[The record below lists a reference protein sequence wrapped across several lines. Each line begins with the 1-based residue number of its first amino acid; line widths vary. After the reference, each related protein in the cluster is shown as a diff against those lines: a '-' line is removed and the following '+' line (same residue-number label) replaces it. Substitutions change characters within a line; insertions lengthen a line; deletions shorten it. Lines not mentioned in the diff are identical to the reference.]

1 MSAPNEG
8 ERLSINSSPSINS
21 LKEEPKEEEVPVQ
34 DFVGQNVEAHRTRSR
49 AEENYPNLDEDFGYE
64 ADIALSRKAS
74 RLTTDYDNLIR
85 QATNTSRPLPP
96 MGGGRPYPRELGS
109 RDPFVVQFDGEDDP
123 EHPKNWRLR
132 TKLFYTTT
140 VGLSA
145 FCVSIGSALFAE
157 ASQDLMQ
164 VFHIGW
170 TVATLGTSLFVF
182 GFAAGPVIY
191 GPLSELFGRK
201 MILIPSSLGYTLFSF
216 AVATAKDVQT
226 VMLCRFFAGFI
237 GAAPLVVAPAIMAD
251 MFGARTRGTA
261 ITLFAMVLFGGPMLA
276 PILGGFTVKNS
287 SLGWRWTSYFCGI
300 VGALSFVMSIFC
312 LEETH
317 HPIILARRAEE
328 LRRRTGNWG
337 IYAPHDEVS
346 LSIKEIAENN
356 ITRPLKMLFTEPI
369 LFLVTLYNA
378 FIYGMLYLF
387 LTAVP
392 LIFIG
397 KYGWSQGVGELPYI
411 SMLLGTL
418 LGGVIVILGEKR
430 YNLVMDKNN
439 GKPIPEERLPPMM
452 LGGVTFTGGMFWLGW
467 SGAFGDK
474 VHWIVPTIGAFFVG
488 NGLML
493 IFLPCFNYII
503 DCYLLYA
510 ASALAGNTFL
520 RSAFGAAFPLFARQ
534 MFVNMKI
541 QWASTLLGC
550 LGAIMIPVPFLFYIY
565 GKRVRASSKYAF
577 VLE

>member
-1 MSAPNEG
+1 MNAREEG
-8 ERLSINSSPSINS
+8 DDRSTSSESYTD
-21 LKEEPKEEEVPVQ
+21 LREEPKVEEAPVQ
-34 DFVGQNVEAHRTRSR
+34 AFVGQDLEQPQHSQSQIINP
-49 AEENYPNLDEDFGYE
+49 EEEYDSN
-64 ADIALSRKAS
+64 IALSRRVS
-74 RLTTDYDNLIR
+74 RLTADYDNLIR
-85 QATNTSRPLPP
+85 QATRLSTPLPP
-96 MGGGRPYPRELGS
+96 MGGGRPYPKHLGT
-109 RDPFVVQFDGEDDP
+109 RDPYVVEFDGEDDP
-123 EHPKNWRLR
+123 GNPKNWKFS
-132 TKLFYTTT
+132 TKLLYTCTA
-140 VGLSA
+140 GLTA
-145 FCVSIGSALFAE
+145 FCISIGSAMFAG
-157 ASQDLMQ
+157 AATDLMQ
-164 VFHIGW
+164 VYHIGW
-170 TVATLGTSLFVF
+170 TVATLSTSLFVF
-182 GFAAGPVIY
+182 GFASGPVIY

-201 MILIPSSLGYTLFSF
+201 MILIPSSLGYTLFCF

-237 GAAPLVVAPAIMAD
+237 GAAPLVVAPAVMAD

-369 LFLVTLYNA
+369 LFLVSLYNA
-378 FIYGMLYLF
+378 FIYGILYLL

-397 KYGWSQGVGELPYI
+397 KYGWSQGVGQLPYI

-418 LGGVIVILGEKR
+418 VGGLIVIWGERR
-430 YNLVMDKNN
+430 YNQVMDEND
-439 GKPIPEERLPPMM
+439 GKPVPEERLPPMM
-452 LGGVTFTGGMFWLGW
+452 LGSVTFTIGMFWLGW
-467 SGAFGDK
+467 GGAYGNK

-510 ASALAGNTFL
+510 ASALAANTFL

-541 QWASTLLGC
+541 QWAATLLGC
-550 LGAIMIPVPFLFYIY
+550 LGAAMIPVPFLFYFF
-565 GKRVRASSKYAF
+565 GKKVRASSKYAF
-577 VLE
+577 VL

>member
-1 MSAPNEG
+1 
-8 ERLSINSSPSINS
+8 
-21 LKEEPKEEEVPVQ
+21 
-34 DFVGQNVEAHRTRSR
+34 
-49 AEENYPNLDEDFGYE
+49 
-64 ADIALSRKAS
+64 
-74 RLTTDYDNLIR
+74 
-85 QATNTSRPLPP
+85 
-96 MGGGRPYPRELGS
+96 
-109 RDPFVVQFDGEDDP
+109 
-123 EHPKNWRLR
+123 
-132 TKLFYTTT
+132 
-140 VGLSA
+140 
-145 FCVSIGSALFAE
+145 
-157 ASQDLMQ
+157 
-164 VFHIGW
+164 
-170 TVATLGTSLFVF
+170 
-182 GFAAGPVIY
+182 
-191 GPLSELFGRK
+191 
-201 MILIPSSLGYTLFSF
+201 
-216 AVATAKDVQT
+216 
-226 VMLCRFFAGFI
+226 
-237 GAAPLVVAPAIMAD
+237 
-251 MFGARTRGTA
+251 
-261 ITLFAMVLFGGPMLA
+261 MLA

-287 SLGWRWTSYFCGI
+287 ALGWRWTSYFCGI

-328 LRRRTGNWG
+328 LRRRTGNWA

-346 LSIKEIAENN
+346 LSISEIAQNN
-356 ITRPLKMLFTEPI
+356 VLRPLKMLFMEPI
-369 LFLVTLYNA
+369 LFLITLYNA

-418 LGGVIVILGEKR
+418 LGGVIVIWFEKR
-430 YNLVMDKNN
+430 YNQAMDRNN

-452 LGGVTFTGGMFWLGW
+452 IGGVTFTGGMFWLGW
-467 SGAFGDK
+467 SGAFGNK

-550 LGAIMIPVPFLFYIY
+550 LGAVMIPVPVLFYMFGRRI
-565 GKRVRASSKYAF
+565 RASSKYAF

>member
-1 MSAPNEG
+1 MCTQHIPSATG
-8 ERLSINSSPSINS
+8 SSLSNS
-21 LKEEPKEEEVPVQ
+21 EEETKQVPDPPIQ
-34 DFVGQNVEAHRTRSR
+34 KFVGQGLETHNASNRIGRD
-49 AEENYPNLDEDFGYE
+49 YPDLDEDYNFEG
-64 ADIALSRKAS
+64 DIALSRKAS
-74 RLTTDYDNLIR
+74 RQAIDYDNLIR
-85 QATNTSRPLPP
+85 QATNSSKPLPP
-96 MGGGRPYPRELGS
+96 MGCGRPYPRHLGT
-109 RDPFVVQFDGEDDP
+109 RDPYVVQFDGDNDP
-123 EHPKNWRLR
+123 GHPKNWRLK
-132 TKLFYTTT
+132 TKIFYTAT

-157 ASQDLMQ
+157 ASKELMR
-164 VFHIGW
+164 VYHIGW

-182 GFAAGPVIY
+182 GFAAGPVLY

-201 MILIPSSLGYTLFSF
+201 IILIPSSLGYTLFCF
-216 AVATAKDVQT
+216 AVATAKDIQT
-226 VMLCRFFAGFI
+226 IMLCRFFAGFI
-237 GAAPLVVAPAIMAD
+237 GAAPLVVAPAVMAD

-276 PILGGFTVKNS
+276 PILGGFTVKNT

-300 VGALSFVMSIFC
+300 VGALSFVMNIFC

-328 LRRRTGNWG
+328 LRRRTGNWA
-337 IYAPHDEVS
+337 IYAPHDEVT
-346 LSIKEIAENN
+346 LSIGEIAENN
-356 ITRPLKMLFTEPI
+356 VTRPLKMLFTEPI

-392 LIFIG
+392 IIFTG
-397 KYGWSQGVGELPYI
+397 KYGWSQGVGQLPYI

-418 LGGVIVILGEKR
+418 SGGIIVIMFERR
-430 YNLVMDKNN
+430 YNTVMDRNN
-439 GKPIPEERLPPMM
+439 GKAIPEERLPPMM
-452 LGGVTFTGGMFWLGW
+452 IGGVTFTGGMFWLGW
-467 SGAFGDK
+467 SGAFGNK
-474 VHWIVPTIGAFFVG
+474 VHWMVPTIGAFFVG

-534 MFVNMKI
+534 MFVNLKI

-550 LGAIMIPVPFLFYIY
+550 LGAIMIPVPILFYLY
-565 GKRVRASSKYAF
+565 GKRIRASSKYAF

>member
-1 MSAPNEG
+1 MNSHNQG
-8 ERLSINSSPSINS
+8 DRGSTTSSPSIKS
-21 LKEEPKEEEVPVQ
+21 AEETKPDEQQPVQ
-34 DFVGQNVEAHRTRSR
+34 KFVGQDLETPRSQASADR
-49 AEENYPNLDEDFGYE
+49 NYPELDEDYNFEGS
-64 ADIALSRKAS
+64 IALSRKAS
-74 RLTTDYDNLIR
+74 RLTTDYDNLVR
-85 QATNTSRPLPP
+85 QATSSSKPLPP
-96 MGGGRPYPRELGS
+96 MGNGRPYPKNLGS
-109 RDPFVVQFDGEDDP
+109 RDPYVVQFDGENDP
-123 EHPKNWRLR
+123 GHPKNWRLR
-132 TKLFYTTT
+132 TKILYTTT
-140 VGLSA
+140 AGLSA
-145 FCVSIGSALFAE
+145 FCISIGSALFAE
-157 ASQDLMQ
+157 ASEDLMR

-201 MILIPSSLGYTLFSF
+201 MVLIPSSLGYTLFCF

-237 GAAPLVVAPAIMAD
+237 GAAPLVVAPAVMAD

-300 VGALSFVMSIFC
+300 VGALSCVMNVFC

-337 IYAPHDEVS
+337 IYAPQDEVS
-346 LSIKEIAENN
+346 LSVAEIAENN
-356 ITRPLKMLFTEPI
+356 VMRPIKMLFTEPI
-369 LFLVTLYNA
+369 LFLITLYNA

-392 LIFIG
+392 LIFMG
-397 KYGWSQGVGELPYI
+397 KYGWSQGVAELPYI

-418 LGGVIVILGEKR
+418 SGGVIVIIFERR
-430 YNLVMDKNN
+430 YNAAMDRNN

-452 LGGVTFTGGMFWLGW
+452 IGGVTFTGGMFWLGW
-467 SGAFGDK
+467 SGAFGNK

-488 NGLML
+488 NGLMT

-550 LGAIMIPVPFLFYIY
+550 LGAIMIPVPLLFYMY
-565 GKRVRASSKYAF
+565 GKRIRSSSKYAF